1 MYNNASASQRRE
13 KEEASSINTDDDFS
27 FKYTES
33 GGLTARYLLISFDSK
48 TNNLTTSS
56 DISGSNISQRPL
68 SDTDKMDLKNTI
80 TETEFFKTKT
90 DYPPEKEDDP
100 TLVAYSLAITMGG
113 DKTHTTAWTN
123 ASKGMPDSIK
133 RVVDEIKKVVAKEK
147 AV

>member
-1 MYNNASASQRRE
+1 
-13 KEEASSINTDDDFS
+13 
-27 FKYTES
+27 
-33 GGLTARYLLISFDSK
+33 LISFDSK

-123 ASKGMPDSIK
+123 TSKGMPDSIK

>member
-33 GGLTARYLLISFDSK
+33 GGLTAHYLLISFDSK